1 MKYVRKSFLMLLIV
15 TIFTIT
21 CTGCS
26 TNSDTNTSNDTQ
38 NVSDNA
44 TTVPTDLDITPEHYD
59 FISDVYSHYHALG
72 YSDEFISALC
82 SIMLVE
88 SNGDSAAV
96 EFYYMPDYQDA
107 YVEFLSKKTGCS
119 DEELLEAYH
128 KYGAEI
134 LADDTMNECYKDS
147 DKNIC
152 VGIGLMLWTGPF
164 GNELLTYR
172 NGDESVDWTDREYQL
187 NFLDTQFAE
196 IGFTPDDFEGMTSIE
211 ALSKLCEKYFN
222 LISDNLIARYSDNLT
237 MVDATIASFSSN

>member
-21 CTGCS
+21 CTGCGA
-26 TNSDTNTSNDTQ
+26 NSNTDTSMT
-38 NVSDNA
+38 
-44 TTVPTDLDITPEHYD
+44 TDLDITPEHYD

-88 SNGDSAAV
+88 SDGDSTAV
-96 EFYYMPDYQDA
+96 EFYYMPDYQDE

-119 DEELLEAYH
+119 DEELLKAYH
-128 KYGAEI
+128 KYGAEV
-134 LADDTMNECYKDS
+134 LTDDDVNTCYKDS

-152 VGIGLMLWTGPF
+152 VGIGLMLWTGHF

-172 NGDESVDWTDREYQL
+172 NNDESVDWTDREYQL

-196 IGFTPDDFEGMTSIE
+196 IGFTPDDFKSMTSIE
-211 ALSKLCEKYFN
+211 ALSKLCERY
-222 LISDNLIARYSDNLT
+222 LGLVSDNLVARYSDNLT

>member
-1 MKYVRKSFLMLLIV
+1 MKYVRKSFLILLIV

-26 TNSDTNTSNDTQ
+26 TNSDANTSND
-38 NVSDNA
+38 A
-44 TTVPTDLDITPEHYD
+44 TTDLDVTPEHYD

-152 VGIGLMLWTGPF
+152 VGIGLMLWTGHF

-172 NGDESVDWTDREYQL
+172 NNDESVDWTDREYQL

-196 IGFTPDDFEGMTSIE
+196 IGFTPDDFESMASIE
-211 ALSKLCEKYFN
+211 ALNKLCEKYFN
-222 LISDNLIARYSDNLT
+222 LASDNFIARYSDNLA

>member
-21 CTGCS
+21 CTGCGANNN
-26 TNSDTNTSNDTQ
+26 TDTSNDTQ

-44 TTVPTDLDITPEHYD
+44 TTVPTDLDISPKHYD
-59 FISDVYSHYHALG
+59 FINDVYSHYHTLG
-72 YSDEFISALC
+72 YPDGFISALC

-96 EFYYMPDYQDA
+96 EFYYMPDYQDE
-107 YVEFLSKKTGCS
+107 YVEFLSKKTGYS

-128 KYGAEI
+128 KYGAEV
-134 LADDTMNECYKDS
+134 LTDDDVNTCYEDS

-196 IGFTPDDFEGMTSIE
+196 IGFTPNDFEGMTSIE

-222 LISDNLIARYSDNLT
+222 LTSDNFIARYSDNLAI
-237 MVDATIASFSSN
+237 VDATIASFSSN

>member
-15 TIFTIT
+15 TIFTIA
-21 CTGCS
+21 CTGCGV
-26 TNSDTNTSNDTQ
+26 NSDTDTSNDSP

-44 TTVPTDLDITPEHYD
+44 TTVSTDLDITPEQYD
-59 FISDVYSHYHALG
+59 FIGDVYSHYHALG

-88 SNGDSAAV
+88 SNGDSTAV

-119 DEELLEAYH
+119 DEELLKAYH
-128 KYGAEI
+128 KYGTEI
-134 LADDTMNECYKDS
+134 LADDVENTCYQDS
-147 DKNIC
+147 DGNIC

-172 NGDESVDWTDREYQL
+172 NGDESVDWTDRGYQL

-196 IGFTPDDFEGMTSIE
+196 IGFTPDDFKDMTSIE
-211 ALSKLCEKYFN
+211 ALSKLCEKY
-222 LISDNLIARYSDNLT
+222 LGLVSDNLVARYSDNLT